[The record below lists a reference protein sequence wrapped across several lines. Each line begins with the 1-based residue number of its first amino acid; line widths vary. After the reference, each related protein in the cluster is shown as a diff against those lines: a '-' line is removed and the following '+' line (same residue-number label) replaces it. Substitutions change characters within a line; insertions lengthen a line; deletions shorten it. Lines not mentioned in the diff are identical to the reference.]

1 MSRKGSALRAPFGV
15 SGPRRWLRSDRRV
28 LGNQR
33 PPMRTTAP
41 DSPSSCSG
49 RSRRG
54 RRSKRS
60 RRCIG
65 GRPVLSLP
73 FCCQHGAAVTRR
85 LDPAQRLRRTAKEVF
100 GYDALRPGQ
109 LAAMES
115 VLDRRDTMVVMPTG
129 SGKSAIYQVP
139 ALLLDGPTVVVSPL
153 IALQRDQVAFLVE
166 QDAAGG
172 AVSANSSK
180 RRVEQEAAF
189 EALRAG
195 EVEFFFIA
203 PEQLAKPEVLADLAE
218 AKPSLFV
225 VDEAH
230 CVSSWG
236 HDFRPDYLRLGS
248 VIEALGHPTVLALT
262 ATASPPVRDEVVS
275 ELRLRDP
282 KVVVHGFDRP
292 NLFLSV
298 EAFRDD
304 DQKREAVVMRAM
316 GERKPGI
323 VYTATRRSAE
333 SYAEAIAELGMSA
346 AAYHAGMRAA
356 DRNAVQ
362 SGFMAGSLDVVVATT
377 AFGMGI
383 DKADVRFVLHA
394 DVADSVDSYYQE
406 VGRAGRDGE
415 LAEAVLFYRPE
426 DLGLRRFFASGA
438 PDPEALQR
446 VATLV
451 GLHGEPVDPAAL
463 AEEAGVSETRLIG
476 LVNLLAKAGT
486 VEVDLDGSGLGQQ
499 VHQANQPGL
508 AHPRLLGQRSRVD
521 RLTVQADQGGH
532 PLQRLGV
539 RRPAGEEPTQAKV
552 FRPIEQHR
560 LRQLAVPTGATDLLV
575 VGVHRVGDVGMQDEA
590 DVRLVDAH
598 AERGGGHHDV
608 QAADHEPGLDRVAV
622 GRAHARVVR
631 RGVHAELGNGLSVA
645 LGAAPSRRVHDP
657 RLTLAHCPHDHRFA
671 LLVIVA
677 EGFNA
682 EEQVGSV
689 EAVHH
694 DLRVAQP
701 QLADHFVTYRR
712 RRRRRQRQHG
722 GVSQG
727 LDHAAQAQVVGPEVV
742 TPGRDAVR
750 LVDDE
755 ERRLGLGQIR

>member
-33 PPMRTTAP
+33 PPMRTT
-41 DSPSSCSG
+41 
-49 RSRRG
+49 RRIRRRPVPVARGGG

-60 RRCIG
+60 RRRIG
-65 GRPVLSLP
+65 GRPVLSP
-73 FCCQHGAAVTRR
+73 PSRCQHGAAVTRR
-85 LDPAQRLRRTAKEVF
+85 HDSAQRLRRTAKEVF
-100 GYDALRPGQ
+100 GYDVLRPGQ

-153 IALQRDQVAFLVE
+153 IALQRDQVAFLAE

-195 EVEFFFIA
+195 EVEFFFLA

-333 SYAEAIAELGMSA
+333 SYAEALAELGMSA

-438 PDPEALQR
+438 PDAEALQR

-486 VEVDLDGSGLGQQ
+486 VEVDLDGCVRMHPDAPSPEQAAAAASDVAESYRRVEQSRVDMMRGYAETLGCRRQYLLVFLVVRRPPRSTQ
-499 VHQANQPGL
+499 CRSSAASDVYKRQAPSRPADFPLAAARRAAESPGL
-508 AHPRLLGQRSRVD
+508 A
-521 RLTVQADQGGH
+521 
-532 PLQRLGV
+532 
-539 RRPAGEEPTQAKV
+539 
-552 FRPIEQHR
+552 
-560 LRQLAVPTGATDLLV
+560 
-575 VGVHRVGDVGMQDEA
+575 
-590 DVRLVDAH
+590 
-598 AERGGGHHDV
+598 
-608 QAADHEPGLDRVAV
+608 
-622 GRAHARVVR
+622 
-631 RGVHAELGNGLSVA
+631 
-645 LGAAPSRRVHDP
+645 
-657 RLTLAHCPHDHRFA
+657 
-671 LLVIVA
+671 
-677 EGFNA
+677 
-682 EEQVGSV
+682 
-689 EAVHH
+689 
-694 DLRVAQP
+694 
-701 QLADHFVTYRR
+701 Y
-712 RRRRRQRQHG
+712 
-722 GVSQG
+722 
-727 LDHAAQAQVVGPEVV
+727 
-742 TPGRDAVR
+742 
-750 LVDDE
+750 
-755 ERRLGLGQIR
+755 

>member
-1 MSRKGSALRAPFGV
+1 
-15 SGPRRWLRSDRRV
+15 
-28 LGNQR
+28 
-33 PPMRTTAP
+33 
-41 DSPSSCSG
+41 
-49 RSRRG
+49 
-54 RRSKRS
+54 
-60 RRCIG
+60 
-65 GRPVLSLP
+65 
-73 FCCQHGAAVTRR
+73 VTRR

-153 IALQRDQVAFLVE
+153 IALQRDQVAFLAE

-180 RRVEQEAAF
+180 RRAEQEAAF

-195 EVEFFFIA
+195 EVEFFFLA

-486 VEVDLDGSGLGQQ
+486 VEVDFDGCVRMHPDAPSPE
-499 VHQANQPGL
+499 QAAAAASDVAESYRRVEQ
-508 AHPRLLGQRSRVD
+508 SRVD
-521 RLTVQADQGGH
+521 MMRGYAETLGCRRQYLLAYFGETLADPCGNCDTCRGGTASG
-532 PLQRLGV
+532 Q
-539 RRPAGEEPTQAKV
+539 PAAEDSPYAVNSRVVHTAWGEGLVMRYEGDRIVVLFDEVGYKTLSLEAV
-552 FRPIEQHR
+552 MA
-560 LRQLAVPTGATDLLV
+560 RQLLAP
-575 VGVHRVGDVGMQDEA
+575 
-590 DVRLVDAH
+590 
-598 AERGGGHHDV
+598 
-608 QAADHEPGLDRVAV
+608 VA
-622 GRAHARVVR
+622 
-631 RGVHAELGNGLSVA
+631 
-645 LGAAPSRRVHDP
+645 
-657 RLTLAHCPHDHRFA
+657 
-671 LLVIVA
+671 
-677 EGFNA
+677 
-682 EEQVGSV
+682 
-689 EAVHH
+689 
-694 DLRVAQP
+694 
-701 QLADHFVTYRR
+701 
-712 RRRRRQRQHG
+712 
-722 GVSQG
+722 
-727 LDHAAQAQVVGPEVV
+727 
-742 TPGRDAVR
+742 
-750 LVDDE
+750 
-755 ERRLGLGQIR
+755 